1 MKKIFQPAD
10 FESPDLAKFYDE
22 LPAWSAPFG
31 KELLDAVNFS
41 KPVNALDI
49 GCGTG
54 YPLIELAQRF
64 GETSHF
70 TGIDPWETGLS
81 RIKAKLR
88 FFEIKNVSLLNA
100 KAEMMPMSDQQFD
113 LIVSNN
119 GLNNVDYPEKA
130 FKECY
135 RVAKPGASLIFTANL
150 PGTMAYFYNA
160 FNLVINETGNNYLI
174 EAVENHIRNK
184 RKSVAETLEIV
195 SRSGFTINS
204 TVNHA
209 FSMKFHNGTA
219 FFNHSLIR
227 LYFLNSWK
235 MILPE
240 ALRDDVID
248 RTETKLNQQ
257 AISEGGLNM
266 EIPFCIYKASRPF

>member
-1 MKKIFQPAD
+1 MKKIFQAGD
-10 FESPDLAKFYDE
+10 FANPELAQFYDE

-31 KELLDAVNFS
+31 KEILDSVNFS

-70 TGIDPWETGLS
+70 TGIDPWEEGLG
-81 RIKAKLR
+81 RIKSKLR
-88 FFEIKNVSLLNA
+88 FFEIENVTLLNA
-100 KAEMMPMSDQQFD
+100 KAEMMPLSDQQYD

-119 GLNNVDYPEKA
+119 GLNNVDDPVKA

-135 RVAKPGASLIFTANL
+135 RVAKPGASMIFTANL
-150 PGTMAYFYNA
+150 PGTMLHFYEA
-160 FNLVINETGNNYLI
+160 FKFVIYQTVNDHLT

-184 RKSVAETLEIV
+184 RKSVEETLSII
-195 SRSGFTINS
+195 SRAGFIPNS
-204 TVNHA
+204 AISHS

-227 LYFLNSWK
+227 LYFLNSWE

-240 ALRDDVID
+240 LIRNEVIH

-257 AISEGGLNM
+257 AASEGGLSM
-266 EIPFCIYKASRPF
+266 EIPFCIYKATRPC